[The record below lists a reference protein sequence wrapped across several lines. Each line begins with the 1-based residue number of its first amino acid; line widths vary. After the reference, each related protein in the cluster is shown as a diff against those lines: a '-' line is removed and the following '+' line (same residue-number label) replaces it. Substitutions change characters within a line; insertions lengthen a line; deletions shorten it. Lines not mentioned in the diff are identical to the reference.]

1 MNLPNELFLEVASHL
16 KRFKDL
22 NSLVRTSSFFH
33 GMFNIQLYRRA
44 VAADDAVLNDI
55 VGWVLSRYRLASL
68 ILLLDNGL
76 SVNHTGRFPRYMYE
90 GTMLCFLCSWLD
102 DHERSV
108 PLARLLIQR
117 GADMEMKCGTYSETA
132 PHEAI
137 FQNNWKSEIAVLL
150 QTHGADPNAGN
161 MRGGTPLHLASGRN
175 NARMVNLLLAHGA
188 AVDAR
193 NVNGDTPLLFAV
205 IWQKYDVI
213 PTLLA
218 HGADAGVH
226 NKRGHTPLHY
236 SSWWFSSQHHELAK
250 SLLEHGAS
258 VNATNNGGV
267 TPLHWASAAPQDRGL
282 FMVKF
287 LFENGADVNAIS
299 KRARSPLQSAFFL
312 DNQSVAALL
321 LEHGAV
327 VRVLNS

>member
-1 MNLPNELFLEVASHL
+1 
-16 KRFKDL
+16 
-22 NSLVRTSSFFH
+22 
-33 GMFNIQLYRRA
+33 
-44 VAADDAVLNDI
+44 
-55 VGWVLSRYRLASL
+55 
-68 ILLLDNGL
+68 
-76 SVNHTGRFPRYMYE
+76 
-90 GTMLCFLCSWLD
+90 
-102 DHERSV
+102 
-108 PLARLLIQR
+108 
-117 GADMEMKCGTYSETA
+117 
-132 PHEAI
+132 
-137 FQNNWKSEIAVLL
+137 
-150 QTHGADPNAGN
+150 
-161 MRGGTPLHLASGRN
+161 
-175 NARMVNLLLAHGA
+175 
-188 AVDAR
+188 
-193 NVNGDTPLLFAV
+193 VNGDTPLLFAV

-287 LFENGADVNAIS
+287 LLENGADINAIS
-299 KRARSPLQSAFFL
+299 TRARSPLQNAFSL

-327 VRVLNS
+327 VRLLNS